1 MARRACLTSRRTTAI
16 TCPRGTCYS
25 RFPAKRT
32 TPSLTLTLTNPNP
45 STISN
50 PIPSPNPSPNPNTN
64 PDPNSNPNQV
74 RRPRPPRRQP
84 LVRARAAA
92 ALLAAGDGARHGGHH
107 RRGEAWHPQHLHA
120 HSTRRP
126 AVDAGR
132 ARRRRRRG
140 AAGETP
146 DSTLAGAVNC
156 VVGAPAAPAVYS
168 LTEADPVS
176 TGVTALR

>member
-32 TPSLTLTLTNPNP
+32 TPSLTLTLTNPNHN
-45 STISN
+45 SISN
-50 PIPSPNPSPNPNTN
+50 PNPKPNPNPNPSPNPSPNPN
-64 PDPNSNPNQV
+64 PNSNPNQV

-146 DSTLAGAVNC
+146 DSALAGALIC
-156 VVGAPAAPAVYS
+156 VVGALRRGARPAALY
-168 LTEADPVS
+168 
-176 TGVTALR
+176 